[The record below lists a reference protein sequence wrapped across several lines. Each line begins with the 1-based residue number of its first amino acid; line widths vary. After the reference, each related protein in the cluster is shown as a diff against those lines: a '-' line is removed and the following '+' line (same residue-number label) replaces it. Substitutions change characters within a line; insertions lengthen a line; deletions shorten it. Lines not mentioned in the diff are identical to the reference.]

1 MELTATSY
9 GLSFLAGVLST
20 LSPCVLPILPIVLL
34 GAMDQHR
41 LGPVVLAAGMV
52 TTFSGL
58 GILLLGAGSALD
70 LSGHAVRFGAAGLMV
85 LFGVVLLS
93 TMLQQRFTALATPA
107 ADPFNRVLER
117 FSPGGLGGQFALGAL
132 LGAVWTPCSGPTL
145 GTAISLAANSQT
157 MAMAAAIML
166 VFSIGASL
174 PLMAIAY
181 GSRHTLRTRRDL
193 FMRMGRVAKPLLGV
207 IMLLGGLLVL
217 LGLDK
222 AIEAAFVASMPDWLV
237 GITTRF

>member
-1 MELTATSY
+1 MGTILL
-9 GLSFLAGVLST
+9 GLLAGALTT

-41 LGPVVLAAGMV
+41 LGPVALTAGMV

-58 GILLLGAGSALD
+58 GILLSGAGWALD
-70 LSGHAVRFGAAGLMV
+70 LPDNAVRIGAAGLMV
-85 LFGVVLLS
+85 LFGALLLS
-93 TMLQQRFTALATPA
+93 TMLQHRFTTLAAPVG
-107 ADPFNRVLER
+107 DQFNRVLER
-117 FSPGGLGGQFALGAL
+117 FTPEGLAGQFALGAL

-145 GTAISLAANSQT
+145 GAAITLAANSQT

-181 GSRHTLRTRRDL
+181 GSRQTLRTRRDL
-193 FMRMGRVAKPLLGV
+193 FMRVGHVAKPLLGV
-207 IMLLGGLLVL
+207 IMLLSGLLVL

-222 AIEAAFVASMPDWLV
+222 MIEAAFVASMPDWLV